1 MKMKLFRFIGG
12 AMKKKY
18 ILSISFC
25 YHDSSITFSD
35 DKSIL
40 LHLEW
45 ERISRKK
52 HDRFRNLSEVD
63 FLVKIGLENLN
74 ISINDITKVYVT
86 KWNNLYRGNDIVILG
101 RRFKAILTSHHQN
114 HIGTCFPSG
123 FNRCV
128 ILCSD
133 GGSED
138 GYTKLYYKNGK
149 KIWLVENLDE
159 APFTGKFYG
168 TIAQML
174 IDPKGSQ
181 AHTSGVGKLMGLS
194 SYGKYN
200 SKIIKLIQENLKE
213 INTLHFQD
221 VSNLLLKFKLKP
233 YYKEVW
239 KDRYKK
245 DIAFNAHYY
254 WVNECAQYLK
264 RHNSFS
270 RNICL
275 VGGCALNISLNSK
288 LLYDK
293 IFDNVYVSP
302 ISTDSGQSLGAIL
315 YHNPNIKCN
324 YPYLGR
330 GYEANILFDKEEL
343 MRDLLSNKI
352 IAWYQGRSEIGARA
366 LGHRS
371 FIGIP
376 DSIKMR
382 KKISEQIKGREP
394 YRPVAAI
401 IPRELVNKYFYQ
413 DYDSPY
419 MTFCAKAK
427 NITKKLAPA
436 IVHYDGTTRVQTITK
451 QDNPILYDV
460 LLELKK
466 KGKAP
471 ILMNTS
477 LNIMGEPIVDTENDA
492 IETYKK
498 SGADCLYL
506 NGTKFLKEKLISLI
520 VPTYNNDKKLEMM
533 LESIQKVGILQDD
546 NIEVIVIQNH
556 SSKSKYL
563 KTKKLE
569 LKYNIKVYHEPN
581 QGKSCA
587 LNCGI
592 KKSNGKYIA
601 STDDDVIIT
610 DKNWL
615 YKFVNEFKENSK
627 LGYCSGKV
635 SMYTKTSNKY
645 SNIWEQKG
653 GLSKGEKKKY
663 WSRSY
668 LESFKYHIVPWKLH
682 KMCAGANQMIPK
694 KVLLEIGGYSE
705 FLGKKGNVDGLTLE
719 IGYKIARLG
728 YELLYNPDI
737 QLFHQH
743 PTSEDEI
750 KNKLYYYGMQDTG
763 VSMYIYLEHK
773 DLRYLWWAIIGHEMY
788 TVKKMIK
795 RILKKYDLP
804 LSYIWCGL
812 KGNIKG
818 WRLCKRNYK
827 KFKRGVL

>member
-1 MKMKLFRFIGG
+1 M
-12 AMKKKY
+12 
-18 ILSISFC
+18 
-25 YHDSSITFSD
+25 
-35 DKSIL
+35 
-40 LHLEW
+40 
-45 ERISRKK
+45 
-52 HDRFRNLSEVD
+52 
-63 FLVKIGLENLN
+63 
-74 ISINDITKVYVT
+74 
-86 KWNNLYRGNDIVILG
+86 
-101 RRFKAILTSHHQN
+101 
-114 HIGTCFPSG
+114 
-123 FNRCV
+123 
-128 ILCSD
+128 
-133 GGSED
+133 
-138 GYTKLYYKNGK
+138 
-149 KIWLVENLDE
+149 
-159 APFTGKFYG
+159 
-168 TIAQML
+168 
-174 IDPKGSQ
+174 
-181 AHTSGVGKLMGLS
+181 
-194 SYGKYN
+194 
-200 SKIIKLIQENLKE
+200 
-213 INTLHFQD
+213 
-221 VSNLLLKFKLKP
+221 
-233 YYKEVW
+233 
-239 KDRYKK
+239 
-245 DIAFNAHYY
+245 
-254 WVNECAQYLK
+254 
-264 RHNSFS
+264 
-270 RNICL
+270 

-288 LLYDK
+288 LLDDK

-382 KKISEQIKGREP
+382 KKISEKIKGREP

-795 RILKKYDLP
+795 RILKKYDLL

>member
-1 MKMKLFRFIGG
+1 
-12 AMKKKY
+12 
-18 ILSISFC
+18 
-25 YHDSSITFSD
+25 
-35 DKSIL
+35 
-40 LHLEW
+40 
-45 ERISRKK
+45 
-52 HDRFRNLSEVD
+52 
-63 FLVKIGLENLN
+63 
-74 ISINDITKVYVT
+74 
-86 KWNNLYRGNDIVILG
+86 
-101 RRFKAILTSHHQN
+101 
-114 HIGTCFPSG
+114 
-123 FNRCV
+123 
-128 ILCSD
+128 
-133 GGSED
+133 
-138 GYTKLYYKNGK
+138 
-149 KIWLVENLDE
+149 
-159 APFTGKFYG
+159 
-168 TIAQML
+168 
-174 IDPKGSQ
+174 
-181 AHTSGVGKLMGLS
+181 
-194 SYGKYN
+194 
-200 SKIIKLIQENLKE
+200 
-213 INTLHFQD
+213 
-221 VSNLLLKFKLKP
+221 
-233 YYKEVW
+233 
-239 KDRYKK
+239 
-245 DIAFNAHYY
+245 
-254 WVNECAQYLK
+254 
-264 RHNSFS
+264 
-270 RNICL
+270 
-275 VGGCALNISLNSK
+275 
-288 LLYDK
+288 
-293 IFDNVYVSP
+293 
-302 ISTDSGQSLGAIL
+302 
-315 YHNPNIKCN
+315 
-324 YPYLGR
+324 
-330 GYEANILFDKEEL
+330 
-343 MRDLLSNKI
+343 
-352 IAWYQGRSEIGARA
+352 
-366 LGHRS
+366 
-371 FIGIP
+371 
-376 DSIKMR
+376 MR

-645 SNIWEQKG
+645 SSIWEQKG